1 MSPQNAVNSLTKS
14 FFMNLP
20 PQRLS
25 FRFALAILVLI
36 TALAPG
42 AFAQV
47 RIKDITDVQG
57 IRDNQLV
64 GYGLVVGLNGT
75 GDSLQNAVFTKQSLI
90 GMLGRLG
97 INTQALASQL
107 QTKDVAAVMVTA
119 DLPAFIHTGERIDV
133 TASALGDAKD
143 ITGGTLLVTPLVGAD
158 GQVYAVAQGSM
169 VTGAITASGANAS
182 VTQGVPTVGRISDG
196 AIVERAVEFSLASE
210 TNPSLQLRN
219 PDFTTA
225 ERIAE
230 AVNSALGTG
239 IATVSDPRTVNLN
252 LAGRDVVQSLAAV
265 EDLEVTP
272 SSPATVVVDASTG
285 TIVIGADVRVSQI
298 AIAQGNLTIQVTE
311 TPQVSQ
317 PNPFS
322 RGGTTVATSTT
333 AISVNKSPGKQL
345 AILDGGVS
353 LQQLVSGLNSLGV
366 APHDMISILQTIK
379 AAGALQ
385 ASLVVE

>member
-1 MSPQNAVNSLTKS
+1 
-14 FFMNLP
+14 MNVLP
-20 PQRLS
+20 LPRLQRLVLAGLIGL
-25 FRFALAILVLI
+25 ALTPL
-36 TALAPG
+36 G
-42 AFAQV
+42 ASGQV

-75 GDSLQNAVFTKQSLI
+75 GDSLQNAVFTKQSLV

-107 QTKDVAAVMVTA
+107 QTKDIAAVMVTA

-143 ITGGTLLVTPLVGAD
+143 LTGGTLLVTPLLGAD
-158 GQVYAVAQGSM
+158 GQVYAVGQGSL
-169 VTGAITASGANAS
+169 VTGAITASGANATI
-182 VTQGVPTVGRISDG
+182 TQGVPTVGRIANG
-196 AIVERAVEFSLASE
+196 AIVERAVDFSLASE

-225 ERIAE
+225 ERIAA
-230 AVNSALGTG
+230 AVNGMLGDG
-239 IATVSDPRTVNLN
+239 AATVSDPRTVNLN
-252 LAGRDVVQSLAAV
+252 LAGRDVVQSLAAI
-265 EDLEVTP
+265 EDLDVTP
-272 SSPATVVVDASTG
+272 SSPATVVVDESTG
-285 TIVIGADVRVSQI
+285 TIVIGADVRVSEI
-298 AIAQGNLTIQVTE
+298 AIAQGNLTIQVTN
-311 TPQVSQ
+311 TPLVSQ
-317 PNPFS
+317 PNPFANG
-322 RGGTTVATSTT
+322 RTVVTAATT
-333 AISVNKSPGKQL
+333 ISVNKSPGKQL

-385 ASLVVE
+385 ADLIVQ

>member
-1 MSPQNAVNSLTKS
+1 MPLIPLCRSLLFTAVLL
-14 FFMNLP
+14 LP
-20 PQRLS
+20 
-25 FRFALAILVLI
+25 FCA
-36 TALAPG
+36 G
-42 AFAQV
+42 AQV

-75 GDSLQNAVFTKQSLI
+75 GDSLNNAVFTKQSLI

-119 DLPAFIHTGERIDV
+119 DLPAFIHTGERIDI

-143 ITGGTLLVTPLVGAD
+143 LTGGTLLVTPLLGAD

-169 VTGAITASGANAS
+169 VTGAIAASGAS
-182 VTQGVPTVGRISDG
+182 GSYTQGVPTVGRISDG
-196 AIVERAVEFSLASE
+196 AIVERAVDFSLASE
-210 TNPSLQLRN
+210 TDPSLQLRN

-225 ERIAE
+225 ERVAD
-230 AVNSALGTG
+230 AVNDTLGAG
-239 IATVSDPRTVNLN
+239 VATVIDPRTINLN
-252 LAGRDVVQSLAAV
+252 LAGRDVAQSLASIG
-265 EDLEVTP
+265 DLTVIP
-272 SSPATVVVDASTG
+272 SSPATVVVDESTG
-285 TIVIGADVRVSQI
+285 TIVIGADVRVSEI
-298 AIAQGNLTIQVTE
+298 AIAQGNLTVQVTN
-311 TPQVSQ
+311 TPLVSQ
-317 PNPFS
+317 PGPFS
-322 RGGTTVATSTT
+322 RVGSTVTT
-333 AISVNKSPGKQL
+333 ATTTISVSKSPGKQL

-385 ASLVVE
+385 AQLIVQ

>member
-1 MSPQNAVNSLTKS
+1 MPLIQVCR
-14 FFMNLP
+14 F
-20 PQRLS
+20 LS
-25 FRFALAILVLI
+25 FLAVL
-36 TALAPG
+36 LLPLG
-42 AFAQV
+42 AVAQV

-75 GDSLQNAVFTKQSLI
+75 GDSLNNAVFTKQSLI

-107 QTKDVAAVMVTA
+107 QTKNVAAVMVTA
-119 DLPAFIHTGERIDV
+119 DLPAFIHTGERIDI

-143 ITGGTLLVTPLVGAD
+143 LTGGTLLVTPLLGAD

-169 VTGAITASGANAS
+169 VTGAITASGAS
-182 VTQGVPTVGRISDG
+182 GSYTQGVPTVGRISDG
-196 AIVERAVEFSLASE
+196 AIVERAVNFSLASE
-210 TNPSLQLRN
+210 PDPSLQLRN

-225 ERIAE
+225 ERVAA
-230 AVNSALGTG
+230 AVNDTLGAG
-239 IATVSDPRTVNLN
+239 VAVVADPRTINLN
-252 LAGRDVVQSLAAV
+252 LAGRDVVQSLAAI
-265 EDLEVTP
+265 EDLTVIP
-272 SSPATVVVDASTG
+272 SSPATVVVDESTG
-285 TIVIGADVRVSQI
+285 TIVIGADVRVSEI
-298 AIAQGNLTIQVTE
+298 AIAQGNLTVQVTN
-311 TPQVSQ
+311 TPLVSQ
-317 PNPFS
+317 PGPFS
-322 RGGTTVATSTT
+322 HGTTVTTT
-333 AISVNKSPGKQL
+333 ATTISVSKSPGKQL

-385 ASLVVE
+385 AQLIVQ